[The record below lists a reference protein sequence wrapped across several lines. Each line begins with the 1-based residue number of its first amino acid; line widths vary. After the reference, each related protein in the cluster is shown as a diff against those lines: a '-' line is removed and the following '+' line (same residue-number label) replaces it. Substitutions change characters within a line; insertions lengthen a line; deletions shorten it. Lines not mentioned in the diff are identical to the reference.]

1 MLQINRIKR
10 HSPQEGKNKWL
21 ILFSAS
27 IASSVPRSD
36 WEGGG
41 GVVLRGFPELALWD
55 CRTKECPDIIYEY
68 NSRLISDPIV
78 CVYLLYIVTWGIV
91 TLYGAHFYV
100 SMMCRTSL
108 SPR

>member
-36 WEGGG
+36 WEGEE
-41 GVVLRGFPELALWD
+41 VLFFQEAFLSKLYR
-55 CRTKECPDIIYEY
+55 
-68 NSRLISDPIV
+68 IV
-78 CVYLLYIVTWGIV
+78 RQRSVLN
-91 TLYGAHFYV
+91 
-100 SMMCRTSL
+100 R
-108 SPR
+108 